1 MIIKEKDILS
11 DDSLGG
17 QTSNKTNNS
26 QGENLMNITNNK
38 SALVNNSFTSNIQE
52 NICNC
57 LGCNDLQMI
66 KYL

>member
-1 MIIKEKDILS
+1 
-11 DDSLGG
+11 
-17 QTSNKTNNS
+17 
-26 QGENLMNITNNK
+26 MNITNSK

-57 LGCNDLQMI
+57 LGCYDLQMI